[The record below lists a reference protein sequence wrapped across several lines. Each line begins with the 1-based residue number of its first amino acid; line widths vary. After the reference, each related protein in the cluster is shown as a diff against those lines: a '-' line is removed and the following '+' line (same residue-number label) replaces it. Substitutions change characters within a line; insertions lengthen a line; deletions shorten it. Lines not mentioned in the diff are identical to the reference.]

1 MRIKILV
8 IVMSVISISID
19 AQIINYSTSDGL
31 IDNFIECIAV
41 DVNDN
46 IWFGS
51 SVGVQMYDGVNW
63 VVYDQA
69 NFPGMPSDNIK
80 VISAI
85 SNGDIWIGTDFGAS
99 RFDGVDWTA
108 YTTST
113 MQSIPLI
120 SNQIKSIDEDPNTGI
135 IWIGT
140 NSGVTPVDL
149 SGVTN
154 SLSIGSPEL
163 HWSGVN
169 ATSFDSNGGVWL
181 SSPLGGITH
190 FDGASFTTYNT
201 SIGLLSQNTTKIII
215 DNLDN
220 KWIGSGSGIS
230 VLNNTNNYV
239 TNYTKMYLMPPP
251 DTLNPVVDLS
261 IDSYNNLWAAIYV
274 GYLGEGGVAMYD
286 GSNWIDYDV
295 SDGLVGK
302 NIKGLSIDSQDN
314 VWVATTS
321 GVSKI
326 STTITNINKYNNQ
339 KLIVYPN
346 PSKDMINIVIESE
359 PNIVTDINIYNIMG
373 QKLSNHTLK
382 NNKTSLDIS
391 SLKKGVYYIR
401 TNNKAYSLSKN
412 FIVK

>member
-1 MRIKILV
+1 MKIIALFITCLFFV
-8 IVMSVISISID
+8 NTYSQNIT
-19 AQIINYSTSDGL
+19 NYTTTNGL
-31 IDNFIECIAV
+31 LDNYVECI
-41 DVNDN
+41 DIDINDN
-46 IWFGS
+46 IWVGTLN
-51 SVGVQMYDGVNW
+51 GVQMYDGVNW
-63 VVYDQA
+63 VTYNQA
-69 NFPGMPSDNIK
+69 TFPGLLSDNIK
-80 VISAI
+80 CIKAT
-85 SNGDIWIGTDFGAS
+85 SNGQVWVGTDYGANQLIS
-99 RFDGVDWTA
+99 GVSGYMWIP
-108 YTTST
+108 YTTT
-113 MQSIPLI
+113 NGLN
-120 SNQIKSIDEDPNTGI
+120 SNQVKSIDEDVNGE

-140 NSGVTPVDL
+140 NQGVSHYDGA
-149 SGVTN
+149 SWVTY
-154 SLSIGSPEL
+154 SSPDL

-169 ATSFDSNGGVWL
+169 STDFDSNGDKWF

-261 IDSYNNLWAAIYV
+261 IDSYNNLWVAIYV

-346 PSKDMINIVIESE
+346 PSKDMINIAIESE

>member
-1 MRIKILV
+1 MKFLTFFITCFFFVNTYSQNIT
-8 IVMSVISISID
+8 
-19 AQIINYSTSDGL
+19 NYTTIDGL
-31 IDNFIECIAV
+31 IDNYVECI
-41 DVNDN
+41 DIDINDN
-46 IWFGS
+46 VWFGT
-51 SVGVQMYDGVNW
+51 VNGVQMYDGINW
-63 VVYDQA
+63 VTYNQA
-69 NFPGMPSDNIK
+69 NFPGLLSDNIK
-80 VISAI
+80 CIKTTA
-85 SNGDIWIGTDFGAS
+85 NGQVWVGTDYGANQLIS
-99 RFDGVDWTA
+99 GVSGYMWIP
-108 YTTST
+108 YTTT
-113 MQSIPLI
+113 NGLN
-120 SNQIKSIDEDPNTGI
+120 SNQVKSIDEDINGG

-140 NSGVTPVDL
+140 NQGISHYDGASWYTY
-149 SGVTN
+149 S
-154 SLSIGSPEL
+154 SPDL

-169 ATSFDSNGGVWL
+169 STDFDSSGDKWF

-190 FDGASFTTYNT
+190 FDGTSFTTYNT
-201 SIGLLSQNTTKIII
+201 SIGLLSQNTTKIIV

-220 KWIGSGSGIS
+220 KWIGTGSGIS

-261 IDSYNNLWAAIYV
+261 IDSYNRLWAAIYV

-286 GSNWIDYDV
+286 GNNWIDYDV

-302 NIKGLSIDSQDN
+302 NIKGISIDSKDN

-326 STTITNINKYNNQ
+326 LTTIANINNYDNQ

-346 PSKDMINIVIESE
+346 PSRDIINISIESK
-359 PNIVTDINIYNIMG
+359 PNIVADINIYNIMG
-373 QKLSNHTLK
+373 QKLHNHILK
-382 NNKTSLDIS
+382 NNTTSLDIS

-401 TNNKAYSLSKN
+401 TNDKAYSLSKK

>member
-1 MRIKILV
+1 MIMKIIALFITCLFFV
-8 IVMSVISISID
+8 NTYSQNIT
-19 AQIINYSTSDGL
+19 NYTTTNGL
-31 IDNFIECIAV
+31 LDNYVECI
-41 DVNDN
+41 DIDINDN
-46 IWFGS
+46 IWFGTLN
-51 SVGVQMYDGVNW
+51 GVQMYDGVNW
-63 VVYDQA
+63 VTYNQA
-69 NFPGMPSDNIK
+69 TFPGLLSDNIK
-80 VISAI
+80 CIKAT
-85 SNGDIWIGTDFGAS
+85 SNGQVWVGTDYGANQLIS
-99 RFDGVDWTA
+99 GVSGYMWIP
-108 YTTST
+108 YTTT
-113 MQSIPLI
+113 NGLN
-120 SNQIKSIDEDPNTGI
+120 SNQVKSIDEDVNGE

-140 NSGVTPVDL
+140 NQGVSHYDGA
-149 SGVTN
+149 SWVTY
-154 SLSIGSPEL
+154 SSPDL

-169 ATSFDSNGGVWL
+169 STDFDSNGDKWF

-261 IDSYNNLWAAIYV
+261 IDSYDNLWAAIYV

-314 VWVATTS
+314 VWIATTS

-346 PSKDMINIVIESE
+346 PSKDMINIAIESE

-401 TNNKAYSLSKN
+401 INNKAYSLSKN